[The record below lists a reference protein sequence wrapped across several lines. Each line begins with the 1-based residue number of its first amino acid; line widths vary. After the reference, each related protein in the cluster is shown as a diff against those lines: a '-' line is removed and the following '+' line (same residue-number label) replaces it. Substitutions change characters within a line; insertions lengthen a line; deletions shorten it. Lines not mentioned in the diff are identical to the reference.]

1 MGWLRTRPTKLRKD
15 GRPRFDRSPR
25 SRLLEG
31 QRDSTCPIEIAPR
44 SQRDRKARCPK
55 AGVIPGNAKLV
66 PSNAEG
72 SLDERF
78 ENLSVAL
85 LAGFRR
91 QGSAD
96 PAADS
101 RGHYVDIPVSH
112 VLRAAGRVRRL
123 STHEIR
129 AIEHQ
134 RGISVCWEI
143 ALTVAHWVERPR
155 TRHTCREPALPR
167 VHIEDAHRPLLHQ
180 LLQLAG
186 RDDVDAHQSSEHG
199 CSLISAARQSA
210 LGFARRSH
218 TACPTVTRMALG
230 SKRKDI
236 ASARLIGSV
245 SHAIA
250 TARPASAQIQPARR

>member
-1 MGWLRTRPTKLRKD
+1 MSFGGYSQGRPTARWV
-15 GRPRFDRSPR
+15 
-25 SRLLEG
+25 LLYSE
-31 QRDSTCPIEIAPR
+31 RCPIEIAPR
-44 SQRDRKARCPK
+44 SLRDREAGCPK

-72 SLDERF
+72 SPDERF

-85 LAGFRR
+85 LTGFHR
-91 QGSAD
+91 QGSAG

-101 RGHYVDIPVSH
+101 RGHYVDVPVSH
-112 VLRAAGRVRRL
+112 VLRAPGRVRRL

-129 AIEHQ
+129 ALEHQ

-143 ALTVAHWVERPR
+143 AVVVAHRIERPC
-155 TRHTCREPALPR
+155 TRHTRREPALPR
-167 VHIEDAHRPLLHQ
+167 VHIEDAHGLLLHQ

-186 RDDVDAHQSSEHG
+186 RDGVEAHQSGEHG
-199 CSLISAARQSA
+199 CSLISALQSA
-210 LGFARRSH
+210 LGFARRSQ
-218 TACPTVTRMALG
+218 TASPSVTRMAVG

>member
-1 MGWLRTRPTKLRKD
+1 MSLDIPLCR
-15 GRPRFDRSPR
+15 
-25 SRLLEG
+25 
-31 QRDSTCPIEIAPR
+31 TCPIEIAPR
-44 SQRDRKARCPK
+44 SHRDRKAGCAK

-72 SLDERF
+72 SPDERL

-101 RGHYVDIPVSH
+101 RGHYVDVPVSH

-134 RGISVCWEI
+134 RGISVSWEI
-143 ALTVAHWVERPR
+143 ARVVAHRVERPR
-155 TRHTCREPALPR
+155 TPHTRHEPALPR
-167 VHIEDAHRPLLHQ
+167 VHIEDAYGLLLHQ

-186 RDDVDAHQSSEHG
+186 RDDVEAHQSGEHSS
-199 CSLISAARQSA
+199 SLISAALQSA
-210 LGFARRSH
+210 LGFARRSQ
-218 TACPTVTRMALG
+218 TAGPTVTRMALG
-230 SKRKDI
+230 
-236 ASARLIGSV
+236 
-245 SHAIA
+245 
-250 TARPASAQIQPARR
+250 